1 MPRQPRKLCES
12 KTYHVM
18 IRGNDR
24 NDIFIDE
31 EDKTKFIGIL
41 YEKNKEKQF
50 ILYGFCI
57 MDNHAHLVLNE
68 DKDRLDKLMKRIN
81 TSYAYY
87 FNKKYRRIGHVFQ
100 DRFKSETIDSDKH
113 LLCAIRYVHNNPIKA
128 CMTANLD
135 EYRWSSYNYY
145 IINEKCFMKNII
157 EKNFILKMFSK
168 LEHRAIELFKEFS
181 IQKNED
187 KFIEF
192 DDEKNVKS
200 EIYLNEA
207 RKYIEEYLAIKNQTI
222 STLKDK
228 NNRIFLIELIKQLK
242 NKDKLSIRQIANLL
256 GIDKSMV
263 YRA

>member
-12 KTYHVM
+12 KIYHVM

-31 EDKTKFIGIL
+31 EDKIKFIDIVC
-41 YEKNKEKQF
+41 EKNKEKQF

-68 DKDRLDKLMKRIN
+68 DKDKLDKLMKRIN

-87 FNKKYRRIGHVFQ
+87 FNKKYKRIGHVFQ
-100 DRFKSETIDSDKH
+100 DRFKSETIDNDKH
-113 LLCAIRYVHNNPIKA
+113 LLCAIRYIHNNPIKA
-128 CMTANLD
+128 CMKENLY

-145 IINEKCFMKNII
+145 INRKCYMKNMV
-157 EKNFILKMFSK
+157 EKDFVLKIFSK
-168 LEHRAIELFKEFS
+168 SEDRAIELFKEFS
-181 IQKNED
+181 IQKNEN

-192 DDEKNVKS
+192 DDKINTES
-200 EIYLNEA
+200 EININDATE
-207 RKYIEEYLAIKNQTI
+207 YIEEYLTSNNQTI

-228 NNRIFLIELIKQLK
+228 NNRLVLIEIIKQLK

-256 GIDKSMV
+256 GIDKNIV